1 MDGLR
6 SGLRRGRL
14 PPGCST
20 RPVTRPPGS
29 LDSSDASDFVSTLN
43 TSCWGHRW
51 RGKGFIVRTASLVG
65 RTPLVKPSAP
75 LKPVIRTDHMLFQS
89 GKSVTDRNGLS
100 VNSPL
105 PRRVSRYLPKDIMCP
120 CVNIHF
126 SMFILVE
133 SFVNML

>member
-1 MDGLR
+1 MAGGGFHCEDSVVGGEDTVSETQR
-6 SGLRRGRL
+6 SPQAWIL
-14 PPGCST
+14 
-20 RPVTRPPGS
+20 
-29 LDSSDASDFVSTLN
+29 
-43 TSCWGHRW
+43 
-51 RGKGFIVRTASLVG
+51 
-65 RTPLVKPSAP
+65 
-75 LKPVIRTDHMLFQS
+75 TDHMLFQL